1 MICHYWFFNP
11 GFEIQD
17 SICNGCY
24 NLTMLSVIKS
34 DIAIIA
40 VKMLIIVV
48 LFIALANLNYLFK
61 NSVLED
67 IWV

>member
-1 MICHYWFFNP
+1 
-11 GFEIQD
+11 
-17 SICNGCY
+17 
-24 NLTMLSVIKS
+24 MLSVIKS
-34 DIAIIA
+34 DIAIIT
-40 VKMLIIVV
+40 VKMLIIIV